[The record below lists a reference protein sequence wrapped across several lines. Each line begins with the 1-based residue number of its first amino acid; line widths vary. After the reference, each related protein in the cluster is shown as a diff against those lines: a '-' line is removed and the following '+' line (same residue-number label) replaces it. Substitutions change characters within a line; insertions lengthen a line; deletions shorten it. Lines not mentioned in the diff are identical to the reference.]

1 MFKKTRLR
9 IFGLIMAAATLVIT
23 LMLSVIYIANVNNGF
38 ERSISLIESYIENYD
53 NDFRLNTGIIPE
65 RPNFRPGMK
74 DDHGKMFKLSTFYSV
89 LYDQNGAATK
99 INCNDGLLY
108 SEDEVLEMANSVIKT
123 NKSQGTYNKMP
134 FLVKEVDKGIIVV
147 FIDNTVE
154 ADSSDKLFDNS
165 LTVGLSTWGVIFIL
179 AWFLSKKIVYPLEQ
193 NDIKQ
198 KQFISDAGHE
208 LKTPISVISANA
220 ELLLR
225 ETGENK
231 WLSNIRYEN
240 ERMGNLVKQLLELSR
255 TENTVPETE
264 NLDFS
269 RLISGGVLPFESVAF
284 EKEILINTDISENIF
299 VSGDRNKLSQL
310 ISILVDNAI
319 SHSKGKEITVK
330 LSETKSAAVLSVIN
344 VGEPI
349 SAEVKERMF
358 ERFFRAD
365 EARTDDNGHFGLG
378 LSIAKA
384 IVGNHKGKIDVNCY
398 NGLVE
403 FKVTIPKNM

>member
-1 MFKKTRLR
+1 M
-9 IFGLIMAAATLVIT
+9 
-23 LMLSVIYIANVNNGF
+23 
-38 ERSISLIESYIENYD
+38 
-53 NDFRLNTGIIPE
+53 
-65 RPNFRPGMK
+65 
-74 DDHGKMFKLSTFYSV
+74 
-89 LYDQNGAATK
+89 
-99 INCNDGLLY
+99 
-108 SEDEVLEMANSVIKT
+108 
-123 NKSQGTYNKMP
+123 
-134 FLVKEVDKGIIVV
+134 
-147 FIDNTVE
+147 
-154 ADSSDKLFDNS
+154 
-165 LTVGLSTWGVIFIL
+165 
-179 AWFLSKKIVYPLEQ
+179 EQ